1 MKTFLLFL
9 LLISTILSS
18 CGIKKP
24 LEIPQQT
31 EIS

>member
-9 LLISTILSS
+9 LLSATLSG

-24 LEIPQQT
+24 LEVPQQT
-31 EIS
+31 SSNI